1 MIDIKLIR
9 ENPEKIKAAI
19 KAKQRVADIDLIL
32 EIDERYR
39 KNSKKAEELRHQ
51 RKNIARDDIAQAKS
65 LKEELK
71 ALEDLVAIDSKKLTE
86 LLMQVPNPPA
96 ESVKIGTEEDNE
108 VIETQGEIPQ
118 FDFPVKDHVEL
129 GLALNILDFERAS
142 KISGSRFVI
151 VKNDLALLELS
162 LVRFVVDKLRGKGFD
177 FVLPPAL
184 INRIAMQGMGY
195 LEHGGDQETYYLPND
210 DMFLIGTSEHALGAM
225 RMGEIF
231 HASELPHRISGF
243 SPSFRREAGSYGKD
257 TKGMLRVHQ
266 FDKVEMF
273 SYTLPEQSD
282 SEFKNLLDIAK
293 EIVSDLELPFQVV
306 AIASGD
312 LGDPASA
319 KFDIETWLPA
329 QNKYRETHS
338 ISTTT
343 DFQSRRL
350 NIRYKSDQGD
360 TGLVYTLNGTAVAVG
375 RTLIAIMENYQ
386 QADGS
391 IKIPAVLVPY
401 MGKEVINV
409 NSN

>member
-9 ENPEKIKAAI
+9 EHPDRIKQAI
-19 KAKQRVADIDLIL
+19 KAKNRIVDIDKIL
-32 EIDERYR
+32 DLDQKVRT
-39 KNSKKAEELRHQ
+39 NSKKIEDLRHL
-51 RKNIARDDIAQAKS
+51 RKNLGQNDIEQAKKV
-65 LKEELK
+65 KEELK
-71 ALEDLVAIDSKKLTE
+71 ALEDLVSIDQKELTD
-86 LLMQVPNPPA
+86 LLLKVPNPPA
-96 ESVKIGTEEDNE
+96 DFVKIGTEEDNE
-108 VIETQGEIPQ
+108 AIETYGEIPQ
-118 FDFPVKDHVEL
+118 FDFEPKDHVEL
-129 GLALNILDFERAS
+129 GLNLNILDFERAS

-162 LVRFVVDKLRGKGFD
+162 LVRFVVDKLRVKGFD
-177 FVLPPAL
+177 FVLPPVL
-184 INRIAMQGMGY
+184 INRTAMQGMGY
-195 LEHGGDQETYYLPND
+195 LEHGGEQETYYLPND

-225 RMGEIF
+225 RMGETF
-231 HASELPHRISGF
+231 FEKELPHRISGF

-282 SEFKNLLDIAK
+282 EEFKFLLSISK
-293 EIVSDLELPFQVV
+293 EIVDDLKLPYQVV

-312 LGDPASA
+312 LGDPAAA
-319 KFDIETWLPA
+319 KFDIETWLPG
-329 QNKYRETHS
+329 QKKYRETHS

-350 NIRYKSDQGD
+350 NIRYKKSQGE

-391 IKIPAVLVPY
+391 IKIPEVLVPY

-409 NSN
+409 NHN